1 MPLFFAYRLI
11 FIEVRIMHKRL
22 IQLFIKDDVKY
33 SSDNN
38 RLAYGFI
45 ASVIGIISNFI
56 LFLIKYILGYVTFSV
71 AIKADAFNNLF
82 DSLSSLIS
90 LFGFKLASKP
100 ADREHPF
107 GHARFE
113 MISDLFVG
121 LVIAVFGFGFTISSI
136 EKISTNSVIN
146 LSWLTIILLVMTTFI
161 KIWQASFNRSIGKEI
176 NSQLLMTTAQDSIN
190 DVLINVSIL
199 IGLVI
204 QNMFNV
210 QVDGII
216 GLLLSIYIVYSGFVS
231 VSDSIKELI
240 GRRVDNDD
248 LHLMA
253 ELLATYDNILGYH
266 DLVVHRYG
274 PTQLF
279 ATVHIEVDARLDLL
293 EAHNIAEMIENDFL
307 NELNINLVVHP
318 DPVILDDPQLNEYI
332 KTVQQ
337 VIYEYNNDYSMHDF
351 RLVKHHQHHIIAF
364 DLVVTQGE
372 VKSDHEI
379 YNDLKQLILEH
390 YENDTIDL
398 TIDRNYLELG
408 NLNE

>member
-1 MPLFFAYRLI
+1 
-11 FIEVRIMHKRL
+11 MHKRL

-146 LSWLTIILLVMTTFI
+146 LSWLTIILLVMTTLI

-199 IGLVI
+199 TGLVI

-379 YNDLKQLILEH
+379 YNDLKHLILEH

-408 NLNE
+408 NLNEQN